1 MKNNKGFT
9 LTELLVALA
18 VIAILLS
25 EVTSIMFNTAS
36 LFKSGTSE
44 VNLQGEAQRVVQI
57 SEELLMDANVSVNF
71 TQPDP
76 SSPNNSTIYIK
87 NKNVSTNEVYEYF
100 IRLDKPDDKEY
111 GKLMLS
117 KKVDGKPDA
126 PKEQVLAEYVTGIN
140 LDMSN
145 FANADKATLN
155 ITMKNKDHKY
165 DITETKDIYF
175 RNMIGTSGNATSPEI
190 AEANYYLDCLRFK
203 KYNLKYDVMGREN
216 CKNKKGNEYTFV
228 WDDKSKSNGCETYY
242 DLSTDGKISC
252 KGSINNN
259 FGREYSAVV
268 LIIDPDS
275 GSDVGKITVTTVP
288 VQIGLGKQATSG
300 TVATGGGIWYF
311 NTDGESSAASVSYID
326 IKGIS
331 LFPDDVY
338 SSTDVSC
345 VFESSYDKIE
355 MPTLEYNVI
364 STKQFKLKDD
374 SNHDSEMT
382 IDLLGYKLDPKTNSV
397 YLSGS
402 KCDYQLKECEKTYT
416 NLLENNQG
424 TIKGKIVI
432 KYSDSVYLST
442 TAYLVPNGTDGVKT
456 ITHYWPVNY
465 SEEKMVIGVPDS
477 FWSNLKF
484 E

>member
-216 CKNKKGNEYTFV
+216 CKNKNGTEYTFV

-242 DLSTDGKISC
+242 DLSSDGKISC
-252 KGSINNN
+252 KGAINNN
-259 FGREYSAVV
+259 FGREYSAIVK
-268 LIIDPDS
+268 IIDGDTGNDT
-275 GSDVGKITVTTVP
+275 GSTITVSTVP
-288 VQIGLGKQATSG
+288 VQIGLGKPAASG
-300 TVATGGGIWYF
+300 TVASGGGIWYF
-311 NTDGESSAASVSYID
+311 NSKGEGNAANLSYVD
-326 IKGIS
+326 VKGIT
-331 LFPDDVY
+331 LNPNDVFT
-338 SSTDVSC
+338 STTVSC
-345 VFESSYDKIE
+345 VFETNYTNSEMPSIDYDK
-355 MPTLEYNVI
+355 LND
-364 STKQFKLKDD
+364 TKQFKIRDD
-374 SNHDSEMT
+374 SNNDSEMT
-382 IDLLGYKLDPKTNSV
+382 IFCCGYKVDATTNAV
-397 YLSGS
+397 CLSGA
-402 KCDYQLKECEKTYT
+402 KVDYQIKSCQKSYGDM
-416 NLLENNQG
+416 LENNAE
-424 TIKGKIVI
+424 TIKGIITI
-432 KYSDSVYLST
+432 KYSDSVYLKV
-442 TAYLVPNGTDGVKT
+442 TAYLVPVGSDGMVDV
-456 ITHYWPVNY
+456 YVWPVGNVKKNLY
-465 SEEKMVIGVPDS
+465 GVPDS